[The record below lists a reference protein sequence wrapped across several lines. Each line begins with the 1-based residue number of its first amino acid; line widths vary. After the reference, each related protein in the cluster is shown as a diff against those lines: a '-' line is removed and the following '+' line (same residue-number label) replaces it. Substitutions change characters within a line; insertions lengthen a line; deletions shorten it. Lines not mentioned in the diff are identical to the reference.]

1 MDKTYQSTQTNT
13 TGVMAIDVLS
23 EELGLVDIWR
33 LLHPNE
39 KDFTFFSHPHS
50 SYSRIDY
57 FLLSRDMVSQVLNS
71 TIGNIVLSDHAPNRI
86 CPFLY
91 QAEIF

>member
-1 MDKTYQSTQTNT
+1 M
-13 TGVMAIDVLS
+13 LS
-23 EELGLVDIWR
+23 EELGIVDIWR

-57 FLLSRDMVSQVLNS
+57 FLLSCDMVSIIHRSSFIKKTESQRLLKLEQDAKANSLKSNTWYDNTDTWGKLN
-71 TIGNIVLSDHAPNRI
+71 
-86 CPFLY
+86 
-91 QAEIF
+91 